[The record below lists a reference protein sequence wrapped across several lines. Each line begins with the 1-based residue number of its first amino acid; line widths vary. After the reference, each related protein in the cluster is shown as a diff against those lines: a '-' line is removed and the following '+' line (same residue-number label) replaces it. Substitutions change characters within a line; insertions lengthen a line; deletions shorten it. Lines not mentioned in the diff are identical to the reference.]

1 VRYAGRVGTVPF
13 ASMSSGVINRP
24 EQKGSSPLHVGD
36 GLSVGG
42 RLLFASAA
50 AAASALGE
58 SFEDGAPG

>member
-1 VRYAGRVGTVPF
+1 
-13 ASMSSGVINRP
+13 MSSGVINRP